1 MTGLSFDNII
11 YEKKDAVATLT
22 INRESALN
30 SIDAK
35 TSSEMYRAWEDFRDD
50 PEMRVAILTGVGE
63 KSFSTGMDLVATAK
77 GENQFEGGRPVPF
90 GGFTKRMPIYKPII
104 AAING
109 FCLAGGMELALTCDI
124 RICTPEAR
132 FGLPEV
138 RWAIMPGAGGTQRMP
153 RAIPQAWANYL
164 ILTGEQMDAETA
176 MKVGLISHIVPRE
189 ELMEKAYSIANVIC
203 ERGPLAV
210 RAAKEAI
217 QRGMDM
223 PLDHGLAF
231 EDLLLGR
238 LFATEDAKEGPR
250 AFAEKRKP
258 EYKGR

>member
-1 MTGLSFDNII
+1 MADLSFQNII
-11 YEKKDAVATLT
+11 YEKRGAVAVLT
-22 INRESALN
+22 INREAQLN
-30 SIDAK
+30 AINAQ

-50 PEMRVAILTGVGE
+50 DNLRVAILTGMGQ
-63 KSFSTGMDLVATAK
+63 KAFSTGMDLVATAR

-90 GGFTKRMPIYKPII
+90 GGFTKRLPIYKPII

-164 ILTGEQMDAETA
+164 ILTGEQIDAETA
-176 MKVGLISHIVPRE
+176 LRIGLVSHIVPRE
-189 ELMEKAYSIANVIC
+189 ELMDRAHQIANIIC

-217 QRGMDM
+217 NRGLDM

-238 LFATEDAKEGPR
+238 LMATEDAKEGPR

-258 EYKGR
+258 EYRGR

>member
-1 MTGLSFDNII
+1 MADLDFTNIV
-11 YEKKDAVATLT
+11 YEKRDAIAIVR
-22 INRESALN
+22 IHREGSLNAL
-30 SIDAK
+30 DAK

-50 PEMRVAILTGVGE
+50 DNLRVAILTGTGT
-63 KSFSTGMDLVATAK
+63 KSFSTGMDLVATAQ
-77 GENQFEGGRPVPF
+77 GENQFEGRPVPF

-164 ILTGEQMDAETA
+164 VLTGEQIDAETA
-176 MKVGLISHIVPRE
+176 QSIGLVSHIVPQE
-189 ELMEKAYSIANVIC
+189 ELMDKALQIAGVIC

-210 RAAKEAI
+210 SAAKEAI
-217 QRGMDM
+217 VRGADM
-223 PLDHGLAF
+223 PLEHGLAY
-231 EDLLLGR
+231 EDVLLGR
-238 LFATEDAKEGPR
+238 LFGTEDAKEGPR

>member
-1 MTGLSFDNII
+1 LADLDFKNIR
-11 YEKKDAVATLT
+11 YEKRGPIAVIT
-22 INRESALN
+22 INREERLNALD
-30 SIDAK
+30 SW
-35 TSSEMYRAWEDFRDD
+35 TSSEMHRAFEDFRDD
-50 PEMRVAILTGVGE
+50 NDLRVAILTGVGE
-63 KSFSTGMDLVATAK
+63 KSFSTGMDLVATAR
-77 GENQFEGGRPVPF
+77 GENQFDGRPVPF

-109 FCLAGGMELALTCDI
+109 FCLAGGMELALACDI
-124 RICTPEAR
+124 RICTPDAR

-138 RWAIMPGAGGTQRMP
+138 RWAIIPGAGGTQRMP

-176 MKVGLISHIVPRE
+176 RQIGLVSHIVERE
-189 ELMEKAYSIANVIC
+189 ELMDRALQIAGVIC

-217 QRGMDM
+217 LRGQDM
-223 PLDHGLAF
+223 PLDHGMAYEDVLLA
-231 EDLLLGR
+231 R
-238 LFATEDAKEGPR
+238 VFASEDAKEGPR

-258 EYKGR
+258 DYKGR

>member
-1 MTGLSFDNII
+1 MPGLSFDNII
-11 YEKKDAVATLT
+11 YEKRDAVATIT

-50 PEMRVAILTGVGE
+50 PEMRVAVLTGVGE

-176 MKVGLISHIVPRE
+176 MRVGLISHIVPRE
-189 ELMEKAYSIANVIC
+189 ELMAKAYQIAGVIC

>member
-1 MTGLSFDNII
+1 MT
-11 YEKKDAVATLT
+11 
-22 INRESALN
+22 
-30 SIDAK
+30 
-35 TSSEMYRAWEDFRDD
+35 RDL
-50 PEMRVAILTGVGE
+50 RVAILTGVGE
-63 KSFSTGMDLVATAK
+63 KSFSTGMDLVATAR
-77 GENQFEGGRPVPF
+77 GENQFEGRRPAAF
-90 GGFTKRMPIYKPII
+90 GGFTKRLPIYKPII

-124 RICTPEAR
+124 RICTPDAR

-164 ILTGEQMDAETA
+164 ILTAEQMDAETA
-176 MKVGLISHIVPRE
+176 LHRARITHRPEGRVNGPRHQ
-189 ELMEKAYSIANVIC
+189 IANMIC

-210 RAAKEAI
+210 RTAKEAI
-217 QRGMDM
+217 MRGMDM
-223 PLDHGLAF
+223 PLDHGLAY
-231 EDLLLGR
+231 EDVLLTR
-238 LFATEDAKEGPR
+238 LMATEDAKEGPR

>member
-1 MTGLSFDNII
+1 MADLDFKNIR
-11 YEKKDAVATLT
+11 YEKRGPIAVIT
-22 INRESALN
+22 INREERLNALD
-30 SIDAK
+30 SW
-35 TSSEMYRAWEDFRDD
+35 TSSEMYRAFEDFRDD
-50 PEMRVAILTGVGE
+50 NDLRVAILTGVGE
-63 KSFSTGMDLVATAK
+63 KSFSTGMDLVATAR
-77 GENQFEGGRPVPF
+77 GENQFDGRPVPF

-109 FCLAGGMELALTCDI
+109 FCLAGGMELALACDI
-124 RICTPEAR
+124 RICTPDAR

-138 RWAIMPGAGGTQRMP
+138 RWAIIPGAGGTQRMP

-176 MKVGLISHIVPRE
+176 RQIGLVSHIVERE
-189 ELMEKAYSIANVIC
+189 ELMDRALQIAGVIC

-217 QRGMDM
+217 LRGQDM
-223 PLDHGLAF
+223 PLDHGMAYEDVLLA
-231 EDLLLGR
+231 R
-238 LFATEDAKEGPR
+238 VFASDDAKEGPR

-258 EYKGR
+258 DYKGR

>member
-1 MTGLSFDNII
+1 MANLSFQNII
-11 YEKKDAVATLT
+11 YEKKDAVAVLT
-22 INRESALN
+22 INREQALN
-30 SIDAK
+30 AIDAQ

-50 PEMRVAILTGVGE
+50 DNLRVAILTGVGQ

-109 FCLAGGMELALTCDI
+109 YCLAGGMELALTCDI
-124 RICTPEAR
+124 RICSPDAR

-164 ILTGEQMDAETA
+164 ILTAEQIDADTA
-176 MKVGLISHIVPRE
+176 MRIGLVSHVVPKE
-189 ELMEKAYSIANVIC
+189 ELMDRAWQIANVIC

-210 RAAKEAI
+210 RAAKESI
-217 QRGMDM
+217 NRGLDM
-223 PLDHGLAF
+223 PLDNGLAF
-231 EDLLLGR
+231 EDLLLGK
-238 LFATEDAKEGPR
+238 LMATEDAKEGPR

-258 EYKGR
+258 DYKGR

>member
-1 MTGLSFDNII
+1 MPDLSFENII
-11 YEKKDAVATLT
+11 YEKRDAVAVMT
-22 INRESALN
+22 INREERLN
-30 SIDAK
+30 AIDAQ
-35 TSSEMYRAWEDFRDD
+35 TSSEMQRAWEDFRDD
-50 PEMRVAILTGVGE
+50 DDLRVAVLTGVGQ
-63 KSFSTGMDLVATAK
+63 KSFSTGMDLVATAQ
-77 GENQFEGGRPVPF
+77 GENQFAGRPVPF
-90 GGFTKRMPIYKPII
+90 GGFTKRLPIYKPII

-124 RICTPEAR
+124 RICAPEAR

-153 RAIPQAWANYL
+153 RAIPLAWANYL
-164 ILTGEQMDAETA
+164 ILTAEQMDAETA
-176 MKVGLISHIVPRE
+176 LRVGLVSHIVPRE
-189 ELMEKAYSIANVIC
+189 ELLERAMQIAHTIC

-217 QRGMDM
+217 QRGLDM
-223 PLDHGLAF
+223 PLEHGLAF
-231 EDLLLGR
+231 EDLLIGR

-258 EYKGR
+258 DYKGR

>member
-1 MTGLSFDNII
+1 MANLSFQNII
-11 YEKKDAVATLT
+11 YEKKDAVAVLT
-22 INRESALN
+22 INREQALN
-30 SIDAK
+30 AIDAQ

-50 PEMRVAILTGVGE
+50 DNLRVAILTGVGQ

-124 RICTPEAR
+124 RICSPDAR

-164 ILTGEQMDAETA
+164 ILTAEHIDADTA
-176 MKVGLISHIVPRE
+176 MRIGLVSHVVPKE
-189 ELMEKAYSIANVIC
+189 ELMDRAWQIANVIC

-210 RAAKEAI
+210 RAAKESI
-217 QRGMDM
+217 NRGLDM
-223 PLDHGLAF
+223 PLDNGLAF
-231 EDLLLGR
+231 EDLLLGK
-238 LFATEDAKEGPR
+238 LMATEDAKEGPR

-258 EYKGR
+258 DYKGR

>member
-1 MTGLSFDNII
+1 MAELEFNNIK
-11 YEKKDAVATLT
+11 YEKRGPIAVIT
-22 INRESALN
+22 INREERLNALD
-30 SIDAK
+30 SQ
-35 TSSEMYRAWEDFRDD
+35 TSSEMFKAWEDFRDD
-50 PEMRVAILTGVGE
+50 DELRVAILTGVGE
-63 KSFSTGMDLVATAK
+63 KSFSTGMDLVATAR
-77 GENQFEGGRPVPF
+77 GENQFDGRPVPF

-109 FCLAGGMELALTCDI
+109 FCLAGGMELALACDI
-124 RICTPEAR
+124 RICTPDAR

-138 RWAIMPGAGGTQRMP
+138 RWAIIPGAGGTQRMP

-176 MKVGLISHIVPRE
+176 QAVGLVSHIVPRE
-189 ELMEKAYSIANVIC
+189 ELMDKALQIAGIIC

-217 QRGMDM
+217 LRGQDM
-223 PLDHGLAF
+223 PLEHGLAY
-231 EDLLLGR
+231 EDIVLSR
-238 LFATEDAKEGPR
+238 LFSSDDAKEGPR

>member
-1 MTGLSFDNII
+1 MADLDFTNIV
-11 YEKKDAVATLT
+11 YEKRDAIAIVR
-22 INRESALN
+22 INREGSLNAL
-30 SIDAK
+30 DAK

-50 PEMRVAILTGVGE
+50 DNLRVAILTGTGT
-63 KSFSTGMDLVATAK
+63 KSFSTGMDLVATAQ
-77 GENQFEGGRPVPF
+77 GENQFEGRPVPF

-109 FCLAGGMELALTCDI
+109 FCLAGGMELALACDI

-164 ILTGEQMDAETA
+164 VLTGEQIDAETA
-176 MKVGLISHIVPRE
+176 QSIGLVSHIVPQE
-189 ELMEKAYSIANVIC
+189 ELMDKALQIAGVIC

-210 RAAKEAI
+210 SAAKEAI
-217 QRGMDM
+217 VRGADM
-223 PLDHGLAF
+223 PLEHGLAY
-231 EDLLLGR
+231 EDVLLGR
-238 LFATEDAKEGPR
+238 LFGTEDAKEGPR